1 MDGTVTNM
9 KYAVIDIG
17 SNSVRLMLWA
27 NGTLYKRVITTRLAQ
42 GLAASG
48 MICDEAS
55 VRTVAAIAEFAA
67 EGRRE
72 GAQVLAFATAA
83 VRSAKNGSDF
93 CARVK
98 AACGVDVDVIAG
110 EEEARLG
117 MYGALGKRDGGIV
130 DIGGASTEVCIR
142 THGKIAFATS
152 LNIGVVR
159 LSDRCGQDPDKL
171 RAVVREEIAPLA
183 GVTCADT
190 MYTIGGTAST
200 LASVKLGLAEYDAA
214 KLNGLSLSS
223 EYLDEVA
230 ARLLSLSVEERKA
243 VPGMDVRRADV
254 IAGGAALLSA
264 IVHALG
270 LNEVRFS
277 DGDNLEG
284 YLVARG
290 LA

>member
-1 MDGTVTNM
+1 M

-27 NGTLYKRVITTRLAQ
+27 NGTLYKKVITTRLAQ
-42 GLAASG
+42 GLAPSG
-48 MICDEAS
+48 VICEEAS
-55 VRTVAAIAEFAA
+55 ARTVAAIAELAA
-67 EGRRE
+67 EGRHE
-72 GAQVLAFATAA
+72 GAIVLAFATAA
-83 VRSAKNGSDF
+83 GRSAKNGCAF

-98 AACGVDVDVIAG
+98 EVCDIEVDVIAG

-117 MYGALGKRDGGIV
+117 MYGALGAEDGGTI

-142 THGKIAFATS
+142 THGEISFSAS

-159 LSDRCGQDPDKL
+159 LFDRCGQNADRL
-171 RAVVREEIAPLA
+171 RAVVQEEIRPLA
-183 GVTCADT
+183 GVNCPDT
-190 MYTIGGTAST
+190 MYAIGGTAST
-200 LASVKLGLAEYDAA
+200 LASINLGLAEYDAA
-214 KLNGLSLSS
+214 KLNGLSLSA

-230 ARLLSLSVEERKA
+230 SYLLILSVEERKSI
-243 VPGMDVRRADV
+243 PGMDVRRADV
-254 IAGGAALLSA
+254 IAGGAVLLSE
-264 IVHALG
+264 IVHAIG
-270 LNEVRFS
+270 LKEVKFS

>member
-55 VRTVAAIAEFAA
+55 VRTVAAIAELAA

-83 VRSAKNGSDF
+83 GSDF

-190 MYTIGGTAST
+190 MYAIGGTAST

-254 IAGGAALLSA
+254 IAGGAVLLSA